1 MKVGPIQLALYLLV
15 VGLVLLYVGWLAA
28 GRLFHGVR
36 FSRLEDAEGRLTAGD
51 SGLDVQSARWGGGEI
66 LCLFGFHYFAIAICA
81 YFLLWLVNT
90 LQARWLQAAY
100 PQSAELL
107 VALSNAGSLPSS
119 APSSIA
125 VLLYS
130 QVLAA
135 ALTVVVSCYVITTLG
150 RSPMSSVGLQ
160 RVPLRRD
167 LARLALL
174 FAGFFVVCQIVRIL
188 WASVLDL
195 LGHEVSQQAPLNFYF
210 DAIERVDP
218 LWISLLVI
226 NAVCIAPV
234 VEEFLFRGVL
244 HGFLSRKLGF
254 YWAALL
260 SSFAF
265 AAVHI
270 TPSVLLP
277 IFVLGLLLSAIY
289 ERRGSLYENIF
300 FHALFNAVTLVIGWL
315 IVTYGPAEWL
325 KNA

>member
-1 MKVGPIQLALYLLV
+1 MKVGPIELALTLL

-28 GRLFHGVR
+28 ARLFRGVR
-36 FSRLEDAEGRLTAGD
+36 FSRLADVTGRDPAGD
-51 SGLDVQSARWGGGEI
+51 SGLDVQSARWGGGEV
-66 LCLFGFHYFAIAICA
+66 LCLFGFHYFAQAICA
-81 YFLLWLVNT
+81 HFLLSLVNT

-107 VALSNAGSLPSS
+107 VALSNAASLPSS

-130 QVLAA
+130 NVLAA
-135 ALTVVVSCYVITTLG
+135 ALTVVVVCYVIIAVG

-160 RVPLRRD
+160 RIPSLRD
-167 LARLALL
+167 LGRLVLL
-174 FAGFFVVCQIVRIL
+174 FASFLVVCAIVKQL
-188 WASVLDL
+188 WGALLDL
-195 LGHEVSQQAPLNFYF
+195 LGHEVGRQPSVKFYF
-210 DAIERVDP
+210 DAVERVDL
-218 LWISLLVI
+218 LWMSLLVI

-234 VEEFLFRGVL
+234 VEELLFRGVL

-265 AAVHI
+265 AAVHL

-300 FHALFNAVTLVIGWL
+300 FHALFNAVTLAVIWL
-315 IVTYGPAEWL
+315 VVTYGSAEWL